1 VAVGSLSEHEPSLAE
16 AVCLVLTAQG
26 VDHGWA
32 IGSLLAPDGELG
44 RIWSLSRPLTY
55 RALDSLASAGLITRA
70 ESGSGK
76 GRDRVV
82 LSTTPLGRRTADRWL
97 DRPCGHIR
105 DLRTELLLKLVLRRR
120 AGLGIEALLGAQERE
135 LAEALDSLAA
145 PGSDDDVVALWRQEN
160 ARAVRRFLRQ
170 ARELASGEPVAAPG
184 SPVRRSEVRLSA
196 RNQLRTTIDTV
207 VHGDVMS
214 SIKTVLPDGQ
224 RLTAA
229 ITSDAA
235 DELDLASGDEVI
247 MIIKSTE
254 IMVAKAT
261 GITVGAADKV

>member
-1 VAVGSLSEHEPSLAE
+1 MGSTSEHEPSLAE
-16 AVCLVLTAQG
+16 AVCLVLVTQG
-26 VDHGWA
+26 LDHGWA
-32 IGSLLAPDGELG
+32 IGSLLATDGELG

-55 RALDSLASAGLITRA
+55 RALDSLATTGLISRA

-82 LSTTPLGRRTADRWL
+82 LTATASGRRAADRWL
-97 DRPCGHIR
+97 DRPCDHIR

-120 AGLGIEALLGAQERE
+120 AGLGIEALLEAQERE
-135 LAEALDSLAA
+135 LSQALDSLAA

-170 ARELASGEPVAAPG
+170 AREARPAGEPAT
-184 SPVRRSEVRLSA
+184 RRSEVRLSA
-196 RNQLRTTIDTV
+196 RNQLHTTIDTV

-254 IMVAKAT
+254 ILVAKAEGT
-261 GITVGAADKV
+261 